1 VKPRGSGLF
10 VGLSTGLYAHFL
22 FLRNVLDH
30 HLEELLMP
38 AVSALGYELL
48 GVERIQNGRRGL
60 LRVYIDQESGISV
73 EDCEKVSHQVS
84 GVLDVEDPIKSAY
97 TLEVSSPGLDRPLF
111 KRAHFE
117 KFIGHDIKVRLS
129 KPLNNRRVFNGTL
142 QNVIDNDIMIMVDG
156 TAYQLTLGNIE
167 KANLVA
173 KF

>member
-1 VKPRGSGLF
+1 VKPRRSGLF

-30 HLEELLMP
+30 HLQQLLVP

-48 GVERIQNGRRGL
+48 GVERIQSGRRCL
-60 LRVYIDQESGISV
+60 IRIYIDQANGISV

-84 GVLDVEDPIKSAY
+84 GVLEVEDPIKSAY

-111 KRAHFE
+111 CRAHFE
-117 KFIGHDIKVRLS
+117 RFIGRDIKVRLN

-142 QNVIDNDIMIMVDG
+142 HSVINDDLVMIVDG
-156 TAYQLTLGNIE
+156 TAYQLTLANIE

-173 KF
+173 TF